1 MQSLWVEHSRL
12 SRFVY
17 DEKAILTLL
26 RSILTDDDEED
37 EEDEDLNLVPMPLN
51 FFSSSLAVVQK

>member
-1 MQSLWVEHSRL
+1 LP
-12 SRFVY
+12 RFVY
-17 DEKAILTLL
+17 DEKTNLTLL